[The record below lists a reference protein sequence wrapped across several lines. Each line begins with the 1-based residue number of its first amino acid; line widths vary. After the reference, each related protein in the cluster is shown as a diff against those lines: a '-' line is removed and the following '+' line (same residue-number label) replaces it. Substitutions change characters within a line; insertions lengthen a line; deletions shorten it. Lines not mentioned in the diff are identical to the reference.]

1 MFVVFLR
8 FADKS
13 RAPTLMAG
21 HEAWIRSGFDDGV
34 FLLVGGLRPN
44 LGGAIFADGV
54 SHADLEARVAAD
66 PFVAEGV
73 VTAEITEIAP
83 ARTVDAL
90 AFLAA

>member
-13 RAPTLMAG
+13 RAQTFMAG

-34 FLLVGGLRPN
+34 FLLVGGLRPS
-44 LGGAIFADGV
+44 LGGAVLAHGI
-54 SHADLEARVAAD
+54 SRADLEARVATD

-73 VTAEITEIAP
+73 VTAEIAEIAP

-90 AFLAA
+90 AFLAT